1 MAEESVVISRK
12 GGVALIRLNEPKS
25 MNALSAGIRE
35 GFYGALPGLLEDP
48 EVRCIVIT
56 GTGDAFCAGGDIRNM
71 GVKPAPAIRSRM
83 QNSHGRFISRLLK
96 AEKPVITAVNGAA
109 AGAGFSLALLGD
121 VILASRSAYFL
132 TAFSRLGACPDL
144 GLLATLPRAIGM
156 ARAKDILLTS
166 RKVTADEAWQMGLVS
181 RVVEPAALLDTA
193 METAEALAAAPTVT
207 IGLIKRL
214 LLRAYDTSI
223 DEFLD
228 QEAFAQAI
236 AQSTED
242 FIEGVEAFRGKRK
255 PKFKGR

>member
-1 MAEESVVISRK
+1 MSEESVVITRK
-12 GGVALIRLNEPKS
+12 GQVVLVRLNEPKS

-35 GFYGALPGLLEDP
+35 GLHGNLPAMIDDP

-71 GVKPAPAIRSRM
+71 GVKSAPSIRTRM
-83 QNSHGRFISRLLK
+83 QNSHGRFVSRLLK

-121 VILASRSAYFL
+121 IVLASKSAYFL

-166 RKVTADEAWQMGLVS
+166 RKVSADEAWQMGLVS
-181 RVVEPAALLDTA
+181 RVVEPEALLETA
-193 METAEALAAAPTVT
+193 METAEILAQAPTVT

-242 FIEGVEAFRGKRK
+242 FMTGVEAFRAKKK
-255 PKFKGR
+255 PAFKGR

>member
-1 MAEESVVISRK
+1 MAEHSVIVTRK
-12 GGVALIRLNEPKS
+12 GGTALIQLNEPKS
-25 MNALSAGIRE
+25 MNALSAGIRD
-35 GFYGALPGLLEDP
+35 GFYGALPGLLDDP

-121 VILASRSAYFL
+121 IILASKSAYFL

-166 RKVTADEAWQMGLVS
+166 RKITADEAWQMGLVS
-181 RVVEPAALLDTA
+181 RVVDPAALLDTA

-207 IGLIKRL
+207 IGLIKRM

-242 FIEGVEAFRGKRK
+242 FVEGVEAFRGKRK
-255 PKFKGR
+255 PQFKGR

>member
-25 MNALSAGIRE
+25 MNALSTGIRE

>member
-1 MAEESVVISRK
+1 MSEDSVVITRK
-12 GGVALIRLNEPKS
+12 GQVVLVRLNEPKS
-25 MNALSAGIRE
+25 MNALSAGIRD
-35 GFYGALPGLLEDP
+35 GLHGNLPAMIDDP

-71 GVKPAPAIRSRM
+71 GVKSAPSIRTRM
-83 QNSHGRFISRLLK
+83 QNSHGRFVSRLLK

-121 VILASRSAYFL
+121 IVLASKSAYFL

-166 RKVTADEAWQMGLVS
+166 RKVSAEEAWQMGLVS
-181 RVVEPAALLDTA
+181 RVVEPEALLETA
-193 METAEALAAAPTVT
+193 METAEILAQAPTVT

-236 AQSTED
+236 AQ
-242 FIEGVEAFRGKRK
+242 
-255 PKFKGR
+255 

>member
-1 MAEESVVISRK
+1 MAEHSVIVTRK
-12 GGVALIRLNEPKS
+12 GGTALIQLNEPKS
-25 MNALSAGIRE
+25 MNALSAGIRD
-35 GFYGALPGLLEDP
+35 GFYGALPGLLDDP

-121 VILASRSAYFL
+121 IILASKSAYFL

-166 RKVTADEAWQMGLVS
+166 RKITADEAWQMGLVS

-207 IGLIKRL
+207 IGLIKKM

-242 FIEGVEAFRGKRK
+242 FVEGVEAFRGKRK
-255 PKFKGR
+255 PQFKGR

>member
-1 MAEESVVISRK
+1 
-12 GGVALIRLNEPKS
+12 
-25 MNALSAGIRE
+25 
-35 GFYGALPGLLEDP
+35 
-48 EVRCIVIT
+48 
-56 GTGDAFCAGGDIRNM
+56 M

-121 VILASRSAYFL
+121 IILASKSAYFL

-166 RKVTADEAWQMGLVS
+166 RKITADEAWQMGLVS

-207 IGLIKRL
+207 IGLIKRM

-242 FIEGVEAFRGKRK
+242 FVEGVEAFRGKRK
-255 PKFKGR
+255 PQFKGR

>member
-1 MAEESVVISRK
+1 MAEHSVIVTRK
-12 GGVALIRLNEPKS
+12 GGTALIQLNEPKS
-25 MNALSAGIRE
+25 MNALSAGIRD
-35 GFYGALPGLLEDP
+35 GFYGALPGLLDDP

-121 VILASRSAYFL
+121 IILASKSAYFL

-166 RKVTADEAWQMGLVS
+166 RKITADEAWQMGLVS

-207 IGLIKRL
+207 IGLIKRM

-242 FIEGVEAFRGKRK
+242 FVEGVEAFRGKRK
-255 PKFKGR
+255 PQFKGR

>member
-1 MAEESVVISRK
+1 MAEHSVIVTRK
-12 GGVALIRLNEPKS
+12 GGIALIQLNEPKS
-25 MNALSAGIRE
+25 MNALSGGIRD
-35 GFYGALPGLLEDP
+35 GFYGALPGLLDDP

-121 VILASRSAYFL
+121 IILASKSAYFL

-166 RKVTADEAWQMGLVS
+166 RKITADEAWQMGLVS

-193 METAEALAAAPTVT
+193 MEAAEALAAAPTVT
-207 IGLIKRL
+207 IGLIKKM

-255 PKFKGR
+255 PQFKGR

>member
-1 MAEESVVISRK
+1 
-12 GGVALIRLNEPKS
+12 
-25 MNALSAGIRE
+25 MNALSAGIRD
-35 GFYGALPGLLEDP
+35 GFYGALPGLLDDP

-121 VILASRSAYFL
+121 IILASKSAYFL

-166 RKVTADEAWQMGLVS
+166 RKITADEAWQMGLVS

-207 IGLIKRL
+207 IGLIKRM

-242 FIEGVEAFRGKRK
+242 FVEGVEAFRGKRK
-255 PKFKGR
+255 PQFKGR

>member
-1 MAEESVVISRK
+1 MAEHSVIVTRK
-12 GGVALIRLNEPKS
+12 GGTALIQLNEPKS
-25 MNALSAGIRE
+25 MNALSAGIRD
-35 GFYGALPGLLEDP
+35 GFYGALPGLLDDP

-121 VILASRSAYFL
+121 IILASKSAYFL

-166 RKVTADEAWQMGLVS
+166 RKITADEAWQMGLVS

-207 IGLIKRL
+207 IGLIKRM

-255 PKFKGR
+255 PQFKGR